1 MLEKKSVEDVEVKGK
16 KVLMRVD
23 FNVPLDAD
31 MVRDDSRIRAAIPT
45 IEMLLSGGARLTL
58 ASHLG
63 RPKGKYAADLV
74 MDPVAE
80 NLSALLGKKVR
91 KLDSS
96 AGREVKA
103 AVEQMSDGDL
113 LMLENLR
120 FEKGEEVNDPAY
132 AKQLAEPFDLFVNDA
147 FGTAHRAHASTAGV
161 AAYIPAVAG
170 LLMKKEIEELSNCL
184 ENPRRPM
191 SAILGGAKV
200 SDKINVIRRFLSLAD
215 NLLVGGGMANTFLA
229 AKGHKMGASFYEKDL
244 LTEAAELIKEA
255 DQSRC
260 RLMLPLDLAVTKE
273 LKPGSYSEV
282 MSPSDIDGEWKAV
295 DIGPETAAL
304 YSDQL
309 EQSEMIVWNGPLGVF
324 EVPPF
329 DNGTEIVAQAVAA
342 SGAYSVVGGGDL
354 VAALEGLGLS
364 GEISFISTGGGATLE
379 FWEGKELPGIT
390 ALQDK

>member
-1 MLEKKSVEDVEVKGK
+1 MFEKKSVEDIEVKGK

-23 FNVPLDAD
+23 FNVPLEAGQ
-31 MVRDDSRIRAAIPT
+31 VRDDSRIRAAIPT
-45 IEMLLSGGARLTL
+45 VEMLLSGGARLAL

-63 RPKGKYAADLV
+63 RPRGQYAEDLV

-80 NLSALLGKKVR
+80 RLSVLLGKKVS
-91 KLDSS
+91 KLNSS
-96 AGREVKA
+96 AGSEVKT
-103 AVEQMSDGDL
+103 AVEQMNDGDL

-120 FEKGEEVNDPAY
+120 FEKGEEENDSSY
-132 AKQLAEPFDLFVNDA
+132 ARELAEPFALFVNDA

-161 AAYIPAVAG
+161 ATYIPAVAG

-200 SDKINVIRRFLSLAD
+200 SDKINVIKRFLTLAD

-229 AKGHKMGASFYEKDL
+229 AKGHKMGASFYEKGL
-244 LTEAAELIKEA
+244 LEEAAELIKEA
-255 DQSRC
+255 DESRC
-260 RLMLPLDLAVTKE
+260 RLMLPVDLAVTKE

-282 MSPSDIDGEWKAV
+282 MAPSDIDGEWKAV

-329 DNGTEIVAQAVAA
+329 DNGTEIVAEAVAS
-342 SGAYSVVGGGDL
+342 SGAYSVIGGGDL
-354 VAALEGLGLS
+354 VAALEGLGMS

-379 FWEGKELPGIT
+379 FWEGKELPGIK

>member
-1 MLEKKSVEDVEVKGK
+1 
-16 KVLMRVD
+16 MRVD
-23 FNVPLDAD
+23 FNVPLEAGQ
-31 MVRDDSRIRAAIPT
+31 VRDDSRIRAAIPT
-45 IEMLLSGGARLTL
+45 VEMLLSGGARLAL

-63 RPKGKYAADLV
+63 RPRGQYAEDLV

-80 NLSALLGKKVR
+80 RLSVLLGKKVS
-91 KLDSS
+91 KLNSS
-96 AGREVKA
+96 AGSEVKT
-103 AVEQMSDGDL
+103 AVEQMNDGDL

-120 FEKGEEVNDPAY
+120 FEKGEEENDSAY
-132 AKQLAEPFDLFVNDA
+132 ARELAEPFDLFVNDA

-161 AAYIPAVAG
+161 ATYIPAVAG

-200 SDKINVIRRFLSLAD
+200 SDKINVIKRFLTLAD

-229 AKGHKMGASFYEKDL
+229 AKGHKMGASFYEKGL
-244 LTEAAELIKEA
+244 LEEAAELIKEA
-255 DQSRC
+255 DESRC
-260 RLMLPLDLAVTKE
+260 RLMLPVDLAVTKE

-282 MSPSDIDGEWKAV
+282 MAPSDIDGEWKAV

-329 DNGTEIVAQAVAA
+329 DNGTEIVAEAVAS
-342 SGAYSVVGGGDL
+342 SGAYSVIGGGDL
-354 VAALEGLGLS
+354 VAALEGLGMS

-379 FWEGKELPGIT
+379 FWEGKELPGIK